1 MSKLN
6 DQRVAI
12 TKQVME
18 TKDPRKLEAIAYY
31 LEGTAHL
38 EFSDEEIAELES
50 IRRDHLAGEGRS
62 ISWPEL
68 KRRLKKEFG
77 A

>member
-12 TKQVME
+12 TKRVME
-18 TKDPRKLEAIAYY
+18 TKDPRKLEAIAHY
-31 LEGTAHL
+31 LEGAAHL
-38 EFSDEEIAELES
+38 AFTNEEIAELEA
-50 IRRDHLAGEGRS
+50 IRREHLAGKGRS
-62 ISWPEL
+62 TSWPEL
-68 KRRLKKEFG
+68 KRRLKREFG